1 MNFLLLQVATLA
13 ALVFGQAQVD
23 QCLTQTVVN
32 PIWQLFPDNVTDVIN
47 ATLALIP
54 IPYDMARSIIPA
66 KYGILTDAYKN
77 LLPNIPDGLYPA
89 IFQSEWDYDI
99 RFGSITIPGFDPTQE
114 GAHSAGDLN
123 NTFSFQHASLAWPF
137 IDLLGDGSTSFVWE
151 PDTFVSAGAELAIDG
166 VGIYGEVAY
175 PAIFDPPCDAY
186 MGFDGGFSVNA
197 TNSSDAFFQSVW
209 WEPSEE
215 FNYDE
220 MIRFFN
226 NVTNQPSFG
235 NGSSCDNQIRLF
247 STNNT
252 GIWAPNPV
260 LGDILLQTPLLPDVI
275 MCVGVTAIQIATP
288 FIENDEVA
296 CSSMK
301 DYGGRDVL
309 PGWMSG
315 TDVSSGNQ

>member
-1 MNFLLLQVATLA
+1 MNFFLLLAALA

-54 IPYDMARSIIPA
+54 IPYEMARAIVPA
-66 KYGILTDAYKN
+66 KYDILTDAYKN
-77 LLPNIPDGLYPA
+77 LLPNIPNGTYPA
-89 IFQSEWDYDI
+89 LFQSKWDYNI
-99 RFGSITIPGFDPTQE
+99 RYGNISIPGFDPTQE
-114 GAHSAGDLN
+114 GAHSAGDAT

-151 PDTFVSAGAELAIDG
+151 PETFVSAGAELAIG
-166 VGIYGEVAY
+166 GISLYGEVAY
-175 PAIFDPPCDAY
+175 PAIFNPPCDTYVA
-186 MGFDGGFSVNA
+186 FPGGYYVNA

-209 WEPSEE
+209 WEPWVE
-215 FNYDE
+215 FNYE
-220 MIRFFN
+220 EIIRFFN

-235 NGSSCDNQIRLF
+235 NGSTCDNQIRLF

-260 LGDILLQTPLLPDVI
+260 LGDLLLQTPLLPEAI
-275 MCVGVTAIQIATP
+275 MGIGLTAIQIATP
-288 FIENDEVA
+288 FIENDEVPCA
-296 CSSMK
+296 MMK
-301 DYGGRDVL
+301 GYGGVDVL
-309 PGWMSG
+309 PGWMP
-315 TDVSSGNQ
+315 GNQ